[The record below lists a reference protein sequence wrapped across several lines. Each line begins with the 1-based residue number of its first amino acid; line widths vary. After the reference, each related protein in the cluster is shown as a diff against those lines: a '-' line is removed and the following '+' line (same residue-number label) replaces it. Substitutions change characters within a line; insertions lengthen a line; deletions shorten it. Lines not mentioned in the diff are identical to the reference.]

1 MNMVT
6 FFVAM
11 HHCSKLFAVLQQLFA
26 AKQQIILD
34 IAIISLLSIT
44 YKTNRQQKTQKF
56 IELTGFICKVLA
68 ETRGFEPPIR
78 VLAPMLP

>member
-1 MNMVT
+1 MVT

-56 IELTGFICKVLA
+56 IELTGFIYKVLA

>member
-1 MNMVT
+1 MVT

-68 ETRGFEPPIR
+68 ETRPN
-78 VLAPMLP
+78 

>member
-1 MNMVT
+1 
-6 FFVAM
+6 M

-44 YKTNRQQKTQKF
+44 YKKIIANKKPKNSLNLLGLFAKYWRRREDSNLRSEF
-56 IELTGFICKVLA
+56 
-68 ETRGFEPPIR
+68 
-78 VLAPMLP
+78 